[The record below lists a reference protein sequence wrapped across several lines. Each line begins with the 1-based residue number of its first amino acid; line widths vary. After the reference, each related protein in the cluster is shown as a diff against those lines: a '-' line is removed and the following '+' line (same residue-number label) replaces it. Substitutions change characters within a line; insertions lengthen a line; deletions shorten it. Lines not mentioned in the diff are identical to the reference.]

1 MATLKV
7 TVNKLNVRKNPVLD
21 FTNKENIVGVLH
33 KGAVFESVGEITNKL
48 GTWHLGKEGNYVW
61 EQGVEEIKTTAL
73 LQGKQTFKWFDNL
86 NIASI
91 WNKYSEKGSLA
102 TVAVLDTGYNKSN
115 IDIDKSIEKSTL
127 IIDELNY
134 TKEQLIIDDRSTIGH
149 GSRCISLVGCRNE
162 LQSIIGIA
170 PECKVLAGKIS
181 INREIRNF
189 DYILKG
195 IEWAIN
201 EGADVISVSYA
212 VPLTP
217 AEIVLHAQKFGEL
230 VKDKQVLIFA
240 SSGNSD
246 VPIKEERY
254 PASFMSCISVG
265 ATDENKNI
273 ADFTVLS
280 DKTIL
285 HAEGANIESYG
296 RTNLPD
302 AQSGT
307 SYSTPIVA
315 AVAGL
320 AISYLRR
327 KGKEINTKLLLDQL
341 VNTGDK
347 IKNESNKK
355 TINIEKLFE
364 QL

>member
-7 TVNKLNVRKNPVLD
+7 TVNKLNVRKSPVLD
-21 FTNKENIVGVLH
+21 FANKENIVGVLH
-33 KGAVFESVGEITNKL
+33 KDAVFESEREITNEL
-48 GTWHLGKEGNYVW
+48 GTWHIDREGHCVW
-61 EQGVEEIKTTAL
+61 EKGVGEIKTTDL
-73 LQGKQTFKWFDNL
+73 LQGKRTFKWFDNL
-86 NIASI
+86 NIAGI
-91 WNKYSEKGSLA
+91 WDTYSEKGSLA
-102 TVAVLDTGYNKSN
+102 TIAVLDTGYNKSN
-115 IDIDKSIEKSTL
+115 TDIDKSIEKSAV

-201 EGADVISVSYA
+201 EGADIISVSYA
-212 VPLTP
+212 VALTQ
-217 AEIVLHAQKFGEL
+217 AEAVLHAQKFEDL

-246 VPIKEERY
+246 VPVKEERY

-355 TINIEKLFE
+355 IINIEKLFE